1 MRTGNWVWPHRFGTF
16 SRLSLLV
23 LILSPTSRGVLK
35 WLFCVYFKHGM
46 RLLWIHPRD
55 GPRSPKL
62 RPSQVV
68 VRCLKARCD
77 HRLKYLKL
85 NARPSHNVVSGRTTI
100 AHDIYKKAVRCLSLI
115 FSDWEHDPHYPFL
128 GRALSVTEHSHLS
141 RKTLDAAGI
150 LVLW

>member
-23 LILSPTSRGVLK
+23 LILSPTSRGSWNGCFVFILSTE
-35 WLFCVYFKHGM
+35 WGSCGFT
-46 RLLWIHPRD
+46 RD

-115 FSDWEHDPHYPFL
+115 FSDWEHDPRYPFL